1 MKYIKFNVD
10 EMHQQMVFCEYRDF
24 TAGKGPML
32 IRAFPLNTI
41 AEHEPKIN
49 ELIEGDIIGIYFES
63 RGTSEVRE
71 TQYLDKVTSIDDET
85 VDWIKEFVEK
95 ACVKE
100 TWDELL
106 KPPTVDQQV
115 EDFIKEFFDE
125 DEKNEEPL
133 EKKDFLAE
141 FFQELE
147 DEEKQEATSK
157 E

>member
-1 MKYIKFNVD
+1 MKYIKFNID
-10 EMHQQMVFCEYRDF
+10 EMHQRMVFCEYRDF
-24 TAGKGPML
+24 SKGKGPML
-32 IRAFPLNTI
+32 TRTFPLDTI
-41 AEHEPKIN
+41 IEHEPRIN
-49 ELIEGDIIGIYFES
+49 DLIKGEEIGIYYELK
-63 RGTSEVRE
+63 GNIQVKE
-71 TQYLDKVTSIDDET
+71 TQYIDRVETIDDET
-85 VDWIKEFVEK
+85 VEYIISFVEK
-95 ACVKE
+95 ACVNE
-100 TWDELL
+100 AWDELL

-147 DEEKQEATSK
+147 EEDKQEATSK